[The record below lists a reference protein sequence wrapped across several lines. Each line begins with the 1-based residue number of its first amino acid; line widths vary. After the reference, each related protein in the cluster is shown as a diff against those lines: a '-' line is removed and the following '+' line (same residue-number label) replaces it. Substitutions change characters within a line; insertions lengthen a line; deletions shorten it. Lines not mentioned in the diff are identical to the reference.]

1 MRISE
6 KKREKISEQILA
18 FLYSISPKSVFTFN
32 IAQEIARD
40 EEFVKQLLSKLR
52 SQNLVT
58 EIRKNPK
65 GVPYMRRSRWKL
77 GDLAYRAYK
86 EKQNTREFN
95 I

>member
-18 FLYSISPKSVFTFN
+18 FLYSISPRSAFTFS
-32 IAQEIARD
+32 ISQEIARD

-52 SQNLVT
+52 SQNLVI
-58 EIRKNPK
+58 EIRKNSK
-65 GVPYMRRSRWKL
+65 GVPYLRRSRWKL

-86 EKQNTREFN
+86 KHQPHEMV
-95 I
+95 